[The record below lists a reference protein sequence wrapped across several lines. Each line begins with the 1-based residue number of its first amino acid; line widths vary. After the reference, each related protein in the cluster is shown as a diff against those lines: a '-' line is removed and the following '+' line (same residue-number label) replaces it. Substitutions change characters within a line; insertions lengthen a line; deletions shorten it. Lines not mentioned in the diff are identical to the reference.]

1 MEELSKIEK
10 VLARFPGL
18 GKKIFNQ
25 LDDQNFC
32 KCNWV
37 SRSLRKCIAE
47 NEPLWTRVIKK
58 YNANQEKFKD
68 AWKLVLEKVPVQN
81 VEDLAIT
88 VEQFL
93 SFIDDHEKSFV
104 MRRKEHP
111 SKYIAAFCSL
121 RIKQQHSP
129 HYIAAEC
136 GCLSLYKFIAL
147 RKEMLNPTRPD
158 KLILHLAAQ
167 EGHFDICQHFMNN
180 LDIGPIHETE
190 FTAIVDTLGDFKY
203 MAKRLQ
209 NFNTRRPTHG
219 LTPLHVAA
227 QEGKLE
233 VVKYNVENIEFFW
246 NKNPYSIRGWTPLHL
261 AARNGH
267 LKVFDYI
274 SRLISN
280 SIREL
285 SRAINLT
292 MAEGFTS
299 LHLAASEGH
308 FEIVKYILGIAWNKN
323 PANLIGTTPLHMAA
337 RKGHLEIYKFI
348 ADQETNKN
356 PPIINGRTPLHEAA
370 KNGHVEI
377 YKFIADQVDSK
388 NPFALHGRTPLHHAV
403 ENGHIEIVKYI
414 MDVIDDKNLKDEEGS
429 TPMYLAIKHGH
440 YEVFE
445 FIIGHGGNP
454 NAARQNGRT
463 ILHDAA
469 ANGNIIIVNYL
480 MDFIANK
487 SLKDTQGLTPM
498 HLAVKNGDF
507 EVFKALIDNGADPN
521 PVGINS
527 KTTPLH
533 IAAAGGYIEIV
544 KYILDKMD
552 VKNLCLNS
560 YYINLENEKGATPM
574 HLAVHQGNNE
584 VCKVLIDHGADP
596 NPITYGGGSAIDLAG
611 TNQEIQD
618 LILTA
623 GRVKKEKEMEE
634 GKERT
639 KRKLNCKLLRK
650 KSILILLPKRN
661 KFNPQT

>member
-1 MEELSKIEK
+1 MEELSKMEK

-25 LDDQNFC
+25 LDNQNFC

-121 RIKQQHSP
+121 RIKQKHSP

-356 PPIINGRTPLHEAA
+356 PPIINGRTPLHDAA
-370 KNGHVEI
+370 
-377 YKFIADQVDSK
+377 A
-388 NPFALHGRTPLHHAV
+388 
-403 ENGHIEIVKYI
+403 NGHIEIVKYI

-533 IAAAGGYIEIV
+533 IAAAGGYIKIV

-560 YYINLENEKGATPM
+560 YYINLEDEKGATPM
-574 HLAVHQGNNE
+574 QLAVHQGNNE

-611 TNQEIQD
+611 TNQEIRD
-618 LILTA
+618 LILTES
-623 GRVKKEKEMEE
+623 K
-634 GKERT
+634 
-639 KRKLNCKLLRK
+639 KRKENGRRGREDSKKIKL
-650 KSILILLPKRN
+650 
-661 KFNPQT
+661 QTSNEEADLDLAAKNNEI